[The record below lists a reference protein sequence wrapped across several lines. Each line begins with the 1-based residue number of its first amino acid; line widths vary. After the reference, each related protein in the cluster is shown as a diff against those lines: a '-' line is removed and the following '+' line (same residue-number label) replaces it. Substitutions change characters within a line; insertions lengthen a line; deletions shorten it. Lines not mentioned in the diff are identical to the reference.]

1 MCTIRSSSC
10 NMLNVFIKTKL
21 YGCFWSCNKFW
32 NGMRFGHESYT
43 STNISEL
50 IVSNIWFYKFSSA
63 SGGYVFDMSFPLQRA
78 FLWNRPRIKTNIT
91 QNTAS
96 KVSYPKIFWSAFSHI
111 WIKYRDLQSKFLY
124 SVQIREIR
132 TWKTPNTHTFHSV
145 KPWKSCCRAFCKVLN
160 LGAFD
165 MLLDQQPYDLIVR
178 QESNLFELRYIRKCL
193 V

>member
-1 MCTIRSSSC
+1 MSLTCRSLC
-10 NMLNVFIKTKL
+10 NELFCETDQESKQTSPKTLLQK
-21 YGCFWSCNKFW
+21 CPIQK
-32 NGMRFGHESYT
+32 
-43 STNISEL
+43 IS
-50 IVSNIWFYKFSSA
+50 
-63 SGGYVFDMSFPLQRA
+63 
-78 FLWNRPRIKTNIT
+78 
-91 QNTAS
+91 
-96 KVSYPKIFWSAFSHI
+96 WSAFSHI

-145 KPWKSCCRAFCKVLN
+145 KPLKSCCRPFCKVLN

>member
-1 MCTIRSSSC
+1 
-10 NMLNVFIKTKL
+10 MLLLKRNCIVVFEAAIN
-21 YGCFWSCNKFW
+21 FEMAWVS
-32 NGMRFGHESYT
+32 GMKVIP

-132 TWKTPNTHTFHSV
+132 TWKTQNTNTFHSV
-145 KPWKSCCRAFCKVLN
+145 KPLKSCCRPFCSVKSWCLWHVIGSATIRFDCSTRKQFIRTEIYSKVSRVI
-160 LGAFD
+160 AIF
-165 MLLDQQPYDLIVR
+165 
-178 QESNLFELRYIRKCL
+178 
-193 V
+193 

>member
-1 MCTIRSSSC
+1 MACVSG
-10 NMLNVFIKTKL
+10 MNVIP
-21 YGCFWSCNKFW
+21 
-32 NGMRFGHESYT
+32 

-132 TWKTPNTHTFHSV
+132 TWKTQNTNTFHSV
-145 KPWKSCCRAFCKVLN
+145 KPLKSCCRPFCSVKSWCLWHVIGSATIRFDCSTRKQFIRTEIYSKVSRVIAIFLK
-160 LGAFD
+160 
-165 MLLDQQPYDLIVR
+165 MSSSY
-178 QESNLFELRYIRKCL
+178 KL
-193 V
+193 VCPCVQ

>member
-1 MCTIRSSSC
+1 MSLTCRSLC
-10 NMLNVFIKTKL
+10 NELFCETDQESKQTSPKTLLQK
-21 YGCFWSCNKFW
+21 CPIQK
-32 NGMRFGHESYT
+32 
-43 STNISEL
+43 IS
-50 IVSNIWFYKFSSA
+50 
-63 SGGYVFDMSFPLQRA
+63 
-78 FLWNRPRIKTNIT
+78 
-91 QNTAS
+91 
-96 KVSYPKIFWSAFSHI
+96 WSAFSHI
-111 WIKYRDLQSKFLY
+111 SIKYRDLQSKFLY

-145 KPWKSCCRAFCKVLN
+145 KPLKSCCRPFCKVLN

>member
-1 MCTIRSSSC
+1 MVVFEAAINFEMACVSG
-10 NMLNVFIKTKL
+10 MNVIP
-21 YGCFWSCNKFW
+21 
-32 NGMRFGHESYT
+32 

-145 KPWKSCCRAFCKVLN
+145 KPLKSCCRPFCKVLN